1 MSEPATV
8 HASAVLVGERG
19 VLIRGPSGSG
29 KSSLLL
35 GLLAGE
41 PAATWLIADDRVILT
56 AAHGR
61 LIAAA
66 PPSLA
71 GQLEIRGQGIVRRPF
86 VSPARLH
93 LTVDLMRLADCERM
107 PSAEAEAIVL
117 EGVELPRLRLP
128 IAATEGP
135 ARVRAALARPTGGEA
150 LKRSV

>member
-35 GLLAGE
+35 GLLAGD
-41 PAATWLIADDRVILT
+41 PAATWLIADDRVILA

-66 PPSLA
+66 PAALA
-71 GQLEIRGQGIVRRPF
+71 GLMEIRGQGIVRRPF
-86 VSPARLH
+86 VSPARLD
-93 LTVDLMRLADCERM
+93 LVVDLMALADCERM
-107 PSAEAEAIVL
+107 PAGEAETVAVA
-117 EGVELPRLRLP
+117 GVELPRLRLP
-128 IAATEGP
+128 IAAAEGP
-135 ARVRAALARPTGGEA
+135 ARVRAALARRLVAST
-150 LKRSV
+150 